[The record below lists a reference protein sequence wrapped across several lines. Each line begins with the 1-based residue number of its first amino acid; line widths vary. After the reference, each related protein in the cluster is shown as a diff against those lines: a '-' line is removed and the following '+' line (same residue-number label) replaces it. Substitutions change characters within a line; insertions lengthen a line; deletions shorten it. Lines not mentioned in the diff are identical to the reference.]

1 MLAIDLLGN
10 EVQELYKN
18 DAIKQLSLK
27 LKSKQGKSDL
37 TVSNDL
43 KGSCKKGDQTWSSK
57 AVLKTEGHV
66 AGSEVE
72 LTVNTKECGV
82 KYAWEPEQLNHD
94 KTSGSIEVELKHGN
108 DSSLE
113 ASATL
118 MAGGYDVAGAVPY
131 STLGINIKKD
141 APSGGPK
148 CPFGYTL
155 TWSEAFR
162 FQDFHLGFESVFD
175 DIKEG
180 RKWAYIKSTYAFLA
194 YTGAQN
200 AFFRTACLDKIVSV
214 GTWGKHEKIAY
225 AAEVTANLNKDY
237 KKGLSETMPINIR
250 LASTMPLSHG
260 MKLHNILNV
269 GAAVTLKK
277 TIDIPMRDHL
287 KMKVQ
292 AECDLKKVIQ
302 EPATALSGLGV
313 TWEYKL

>member
-1 MLAIDLLGN
+1 M
-10 EVQELYKN
+10 
-18 DAIKQLSLK
+18 
-27 LKSKQGKSDL
+27 

-66 AGSEVE
+66 AGSELE
-72 LTVNTKECGV
+72 LTVNNKETGV
-82 KYAWEPEQLNHD
+82 KYAWEPEAINHD
-94 KTSGSIEVELKHGN
+94 KTSGSVELEFKHGN

-113 ASATL
+113 AGATL
-118 MAGGYDVAGAVPY
+118 MAGGYDIAGAVPY

-141 APSGGPK
+141 APSGGT

-155 TWSEAFR
+155 TWSEAVR
-162 FQDFHLGFESVFD
+162 FQDFHIGFESVFD
-175 DIKEG
+175 DIKAKEG

-237 KKGLSETMPINIR
+237 KKGLTETMPINIR
-250 LASTMPLSHG
+250 LACTTPLSHG
-260 MKLHNILNV
+260 IKMHSIMNV
-269 GAAVTLKK
+269 GAAVTQKE

-292 AECDLKKVIQ
+292 AEYDWKKVIQ
-302 EPATALSGLGV
+302 EPATAVSGLGV